1 MSDNNK
7 SNNKIN
13 KTNIL
18 DLLEQRPIFYDGATG
33 TYLQEHGLKAGAMPE
48 LMNLDAAQT
57 IIEMHKGFLEAGSDV
72 ILTNTFGANS
82 LKFESEHLRTIIAAA
97 VQNAKIA
104 IEQSIE
110 QTGKQAYISYDMGP
124 TGKLLKPMGDLHFE
138 QAYNIFKEQ
147 VCIAV
152 ENGVDMFTIETMTDL
167 YEIKAAILAV
177 KENSSLPLF
186 VTASYDVD
194 GKLLTG
200 ADAKT
205 VVATIESLGVDVLGI
220 NCGMGPY
227 QVEPIV
233 LEILKYSSIP
243 VMVKPNAGLPRV
255 ENGKQVY
262 DINETQFADKMLEL
276 CQKGVAVLGGCCGTT
291 SEHIKKLYTL
301 CKDVAIKPIEPKP
314 YTIVTSYAK
323 SVELNGDP
331 IIIGERI
338 NPTGKSKFKQAL
350 KDGNIDYILGEGITQ
365 QEAGAHILDV
375 NVGLPDIVEDE
386 MMKRVIFEIQ
396 SIITLPLQI
405 DTSDIKTLEA
415 GLRIYNGKAMIN
427 SVNGKVESMEAV
439 FPLVKKYGGVLVGLT
454 LDESGIP
461 DTAQKRFEIAKKIV
475 DTAAKYGISKR
486 DIVIDPLAMTISSDK
501 EGANT
506 TLEALRMIRQG
517 LGVNTILGVSNISF
531 GLPFRENINS
541 NFFTLAMHSG
551 LTSAIINPSS
561 KAMMNAYYSY
571 RAIVGLDDNCL
582 TYIEKNSNIE
592 VAPVVSASN
601 KEITLGYI
609 VERGLKEQAQAKTL
623 EMLETKSPL
632 EIIDELLMPALDNVG
647 LAFEKGTFFLPQL
660 LMSAETAKVA
670 FEVVKE
676 RIVKEGGNQE
686 KKGSIVLATVKGDIH
701 DIGKNIVKVI
711 LENYGYE
718 IIDLGK
724 DVEPSLIVDT
734 IKQHNIKLVGLS
746 ALMTTTVVSME
757 QTIKLIHE
765 ENLDTLVMV
774 GGAVL
779 TEDYAKTIKAD
790 KYCKD
795 AMASANYASSVF

>member
-1 MSDNNK
+1 MSNI
-7 SNNKIN
+7 NKIS
-13 KTNIL
+13 IL
-18 DLLEQRPIFYDGATG
+18 DLLKKRPIFYDGATG
-33 TYLQEHGLKAGAMPE
+33 TYLQEHGLKAGALPE
-48 LMNLDAAQT
+48 LMNIDFPQT
-57 IIEMHKGFLEAGSDV
+57 LIEMHKGFIEAGSDV

-82 LKFESEHLRTIIAAA
+82 LKFETDHLRTIISAA
-97 VQNAKIA
+97 VQNARTA
-104 IEQSIE
+104 IEQS
-110 QTGKQAYISYDMGP
+110 GKEVYISYDIGP
-124 TGKLLKPMGDLHFE
+124 TGKLLKPMGDLDFE
-138 QAYNIFKEQ
+138 RAYNIFKEQ
-147 VCIAV
+147 VLIAV

-167 YEIKAAILAV
+167 YEVKAAILAV
-177 KENSSLPLF
+177 KENSSLALF
-186 VTASYDVD
+186 VTTSYDTD

-205 VVATIESLGVDVLGI
+205 VVATIEALGVDVLGI

-233 LEILKYSSIP
+233 EQILAYSSIP

-262 DINETQFADKMLEL
+262 DIDEAQFAAKMFEI
-276 CQKGVAVLGGCCGTT
+276 CQKGARVLGGCCGTT
-291 SEHIKKLYTL
+291 SEHIRQMYKL
-301 CKDVAIKPIEPKP
+301 CKDFAVQPIEPKHH
-314 YTIVTSYAK
+314 TIVTSYAK
-323 SVELNGDP
+323 SVELTNDP
-331 IIIGERI
+331 VIIGERI

-386 MMKRVIFEIQ
+386 MMRRVIFEIQ

-427 SVNGKVESMEAV
+427 SVNGKAQSMEAV

-461 DTAQKRFEIAKKIV
+461 DTAQKRFDIAKKIV
-475 DTAAKYGISKR
+475 DTAAKYGISKK

-501 EGANT
+501 QGANV
-506 TLEALRMIRQG
+506 TLAALRIIREQ

-582 TYIEKNSNIE
+582 TYIEKNSNVE
-592 VAPVVSASN
+592 VAPTVAATN
-601 KEITLGYI
+601 KDLSLGYI
-609 VERGLKEQAQAKTL
+609 VERGLKEQAHAKTL
-623 EMLETKSPL
+623 EMLEAKSPL
-632 EIIDELLMPALDNVG
+632 EVIDQDLMPALDNVG
-647 LAFEKGTFFLPQL
+647 LGFEKGTLFLPQL
-660 LMSAETAKVA
+660 LMSAETAKVS

-676 RIVKEGGNQE
+676 CIAKEGGDQD
-686 KKGSIVLATVKGDIH
+686 KKGTIILATVKGDIH

-724 DVEPSLIVDT
+724 DVDPVLIVDT
-734 IKQHNIKLVGLS
+734 IKKHDVKLVGLS

-757 QTIKLIHE
+757 QTIELIHK
-765 ENLDTLVMV
+765 ENLDTRVMV

-779 TEDYAKTIKAD
+779 TEDYAKTIGSD
-790 KYCKD
+790 QYCKD
-795 AMASANYASSVF
+795 ALASANYAGSVFVNA

>member
-1 MSDNNK
+1 M
-7 SNNKIN
+7 NKIS
-13 KTNIL
+13 IL
-18 DLLEQRPIFYDGATG
+18 DLLKKRPIFYDGATG
-33 TYLQEHGLKAGAMPE
+33 TYLQQHGLEAGALPE
-48 LMNLDAAQT
+48 LMNIDSPQT
-57 IIEMHKGFLEAGSDV
+57 LIDMHKGFIEAGSDV

-82 LKFESEHLRTIIAAA
+82 LKFEIEHLRKIIEAA
-97 VQNAKIA
+97 VNNAKVA
-104 IEQSIE
+104 IEQCDRDV
-110 QTGKQAYISYDMGP
+110 YISYDMGP
-124 TGKLLKPMGDLHFE
+124 TGKLLKPMGDLDFE
-138 QAYNIFKEQ
+138 RAYDIFKEQ
-147 VCIAV
+147 VLIAV
-152 ENGVDMFTIETMTDL
+152 ENGVDLFTIETMTDL
-167 YEIKAAILAV
+167 YEVKAAILAV
-177 KENSSLPLF
+177 KENSTLPLF
-186 VTASYDVD
+186 VTTSYDTD

-205 VVATIESLGVDVLGI
+205 VVATLEGLGVDVLGI

-233 LEILKYSSIP
+233 EQILEYSSTP

-262 DINETQFADKMLEL
+262 DIDEAQFAVKMKEI
-276 CQKGVAVLGGCCGTT
+276 CQKGARVLGGCCGTT
-291 SEHIKKLYTL
+291 NEHIKQMHEM
-301 CKDVAIKPIEPKP
+301 CKDEPIVAIESKHH
-314 YTIVTSYAK
+314 TIVTSYAK

-331 IIIGERI
+331 VIIGERI

-386 MMKRVIFEIQ
+386 MMKRVVFEIQ

-415 GLRIYNGKAMIN
+415 GLRIYNGKAMVN

-439 FPLVKKYGGVLVGLT
+439 FPLVKKYGGVIVGLT

-461 DTAQKRFEIAKKIV
+461 DTAQKRFDIAKKIV
-475 DTAAKYGISKR
+475 DTAAKYGIDKK

-506 TLEALRMIRQG
+506 TLAALRMIREE

-561 KAMMNAYYSY
+561 KAMMNSYYSY

-582 TYIEKNSNIE
+582 TYIENNSN
-592 VAPVVSASN
+592 APAAPTIAATSKDLS
-601 KEITLGYI
+601 LGYI
-609 VERGLKEQAQAKTL
+609 VERGLKEQANAKTL
-623 EMLETKSPL
+623 ELLESKTPL
-632 EIIDELLMPALDNVG
+632 AIIDEDLMPALDNVG
-647 LAFEKGTFFLPQL
+647 LGFEKGTLFLPQL

-676 RIVKEGGNQE
+676 SIAKSGGDQE
-686 KKGSIVLATVKGDIH
+686 KKGTIILATVKGDIH

-724 DVEPSLIVDT
+724 DVDPALIVDT
-734 IKQHNIKLVGLS
+734 MKERNVKLVGLS

-757 QTIKLIHE
+757 ETIKLIRK
-765 ENLDTLVMV
+765 ENMGTEVMV

-779 TEDYAKTIKAD
+779 TADYAKMIDAD
-790 KYCKD
+790 EYCKD
-795 AMASANYASSVF
+795 ALASANYANSVFASA